1 MKIASSVFFMCFQGK
16 VLVFG
21 DCAIN
26 TDPTSE
32 ELASIAIS
40 SADTAAAFGVEPRVA
55 LLSYATGDS
64 NSGTFSLGLHF
75 YLSGY
80 KNGTLNLSFILAFSY
95 AF

>member
-1 MKIASSVFFMCFQGK
+1 MCFQGK

-64 NSGTFSLGLHF
+64 NSGTF
-75 YLSGY
+75 
-80 KNGTLNLSFILAFSY
+80 IL
-95 AF
+95 